1 MQQKSDS
8 GRPWLL
14 QLTLPGP
21 YPQAPG
27 LSLQKSSKR
36 SAGLSCGGGVSFSG
50 VSGVVSVGV
59 SGVAVPPSVGGG
71 VVSVVGVVSVGGGCG
86 SVSGIVSSGAWGAGS
101 AFDSSSPPHPA
112 AVTAR
117 TSSSAPR
124 RAISARPPAAD
135 GRSEG
140 SR

>member
-1 MQQKSDS
+1 VALV
-8 GRPWLL
+8 G
-14 QLTLPGP
+14 

-50 VSGVVSVGV
+50 ASGVVSVGV
-59 SGVAVPPSVGGG
+59 SGLSVPPSVGGG
-71 VVSVVGVVSVGGGCG
+71 VVSVVGVVSGGGGSG

-101 AFDSSSPPHPA
+101 AFDSSSPPHPL

-117 TSSSAPR
+117 TSSSSAQR
-124 RAISARPPAAD
+124 RAISARPPAAA